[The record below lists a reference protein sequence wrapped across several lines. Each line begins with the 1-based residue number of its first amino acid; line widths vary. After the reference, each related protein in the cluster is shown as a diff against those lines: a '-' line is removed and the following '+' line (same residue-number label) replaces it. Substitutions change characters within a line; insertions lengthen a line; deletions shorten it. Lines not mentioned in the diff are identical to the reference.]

1 MNKINFKNKKEKI
14 KESIEIKKANKLLY
28 EERKKHYKV
37 VLEEENKRRESE
49 KAEAP
54 NDAFISLKHINK
66 IYDNYVQAVF
76 DFNLDIK
83 EKEFIVLVGPSGCGK
98 STTLRM
104 ISGLEEITSGDL
116 FINGELANDL
126 TPKERNIAMVFQS
139 YALYPHMTVYENM
152 AFGLMINKYPKDE
165 IDKRVKHAAK
175 VLQLEDYLNRKPDAL
190 SGGQCQRVALG
201 RAIVRNS
208 KIFLLDEPLSNLD
221 AKLRVAMRSE
231 IVKLHNN
238 LGATSVY
245 VTHDQTEAMTMATRI
260 VVMNKGYVQ
269 QIGTPSEI
277 YDHPNNIFVATF
289 IGSPAMNIID
299 GVVKDKRIVL
309 SNGYEIKCENNW
321 PNLIKEFYQKEIEII
336 DKKITSLKCDYIK
349 RNKDI
354 FEEYKEILNKKPA
367 NLMFFKLLHNL
378 KGRTSFEVAREFALK
393 TLHELDASYDC
404 SILKGTSEEKFI
416 EQFKEEYKNAY
427 FLMQLKIDEN
437 VKGLIKAK
445 EEINNLLKENEIN
458 VKVGVRPENISCAL
472 TNGENSYL
480 VSVSELLGSEYF
492 VHFDFDE
499 GLDLIA
505 KVTSTE
511 KIVAGDKMNIEIS
524 ENALHLFDPI
534 TNKAIN

>member
-14 KESIEIKKANKLLY
+14 KENIEIKRANKLLY

-49 KAEAP
+49 KVEAP

-321 PNLIKEFYQKEIEII
+321 PNLIKKFYQKEIEII
-336 DKKITSLKCDYIK
+336 DEKITSLKCDYIK

-354 FEEYKEILNKKPA
+354 FEEYNEILNKKPA
-367 NLMFFKLLHNL
+367 NLMFFKLFHNL
-378 KGRTSFEVAREFALK
+378 KGRTSFEVASEFALK
-393 TLHELDASYDC
+393 TLHELDASYDGT
-404 SILKGTSEEKFI
+404 ILKEASEEKFI

-427 FLMQLKIDEN
+427 FLIQLKIDEN

-445 EEINNLLKENEIN
+445 DEIKNLLKEDEIN
-458 VKVGVRPENISCAL
+458 VKVGVRPENISCVL
-472 TNGENSYL
+472 TNGKNSYL

-511 KIVAGDKMNIEIS
+511 KIVAGDKMNIEIN

>member
-14 KESIEIKKANKLLY
+14 KENIEIKKANKLLY

-49 KAEAP
+49 KVEAP

-165 IDKRVKHAAK
+165 IDKRVKNAAK

-336 DKKITSLKCDYIK
+336 DEKITSLKCDYIK

-354 FEEYKEILNKKPA
+354 FEEYNEILNKKPA
-367 NLMFFKLLHNL
+367 NLLFFKLLHNL

-393 TLHELDASYDC
+393 TLHELDASYDGA
-404 SILKGTSEEKFI
+404 ILKETSEEKFI
-416 EQFKEEYKNAY
+416 EQFKKEYKNAY
-427 FLMQLKIDEN
+427 FLMQLEIDEN

-472 TNGENSYL
+472 TNGENSYI

-511 KIVAGDKMNIEIS
+511 KIVAGDKMEIEIS

-534 TNKAIN
+534 TKKAIN

>member
-14 KESIEIKKANKLLY
+14 KENIEIKKANKLLY

-49 KAEAP
+49 KVEAP

-321 PNLIKEFYQKEIEII
+321 PNLIKEFYKKEIEII
-336 DKKITSLKCDYIK
+336 DEKITSLKCDYIK

-354 FEEYKEILNKKPA
+354 FEEYNEILHKKPA

-378 KGRTSFEVAREFALK
+378 KGKTSFEVAREYAFK
-393 TLHELDASYDC
+393 TLHELDASYDGT
-404 SILKGTSEEKFI
+404 ILKETSEEKFI

-437 VKGLIKAK
+437 VKSLIKAK
-445 EEINNLLKENEIN
+445 KEINNLLKENEIH
-458 VKVGVRPENISCAL
+458 VKVGVRPENVSCTL

-511 KIVAGDKMNIEIS
+511 KIVAGAKMNIAIS
-524 ENALHLFDPI
+524 ENTLHLFDPI

>member
-14 KESIEIKKANKLLY
+14 KENIEIKRANKLLY

-49 KAEAP
+49 KVEAP

-269 QIGTPSEI
+269 QIGSPSEI

-336 DKKITSLKCDYIK
+336 DEKITSLKCDYIK

-354 FEEYKEILNKKPA
+354 FEEYNEILNKKPA
-367 NLMFFKLLHNL
+367 NLLFFKLLHNL

-393 TLHELDASYDC
+393 ILHELDASYDAAN
-404 SILKGTSEEKFI
+404 LKETSEEKFI
-416 EQFKEEYKNAY
+416 EQFKKEYKNAY

-445 EEINNLLKENEIN
+445 DEIKNLLKEDEIN

-472 TNGENSYL
+472 TNGENSYI

>member
-14 KESIEIKKANKLLY
+14 KENIEIKRANKLLY

-49 KAEAP
+49 KVEAP

-321 PNLIKEFYQKEIEII
+321 PNLIKKFYQKEIEII
-336 DKKITSLKCDYIK
+336 DEKITSLKCDYIK

-354 FEEYKEILNKKPA
+354 FEEYNEILNKKPA
-367 NLMFFKLLHNL
+367 NLMFFKLFHNL

-393 TLHELDASYDC
+393 TLHELDASYDGT
-404 SILKGTSEEKFI
+404 ILKEASEEKFI

>member
-14 KESIEIKKANKLLY
+14 KENIEIKRANKLLY

-49 KAEAP
+49 KVEAP

-321 PNLIKEFYQKEIEII
+321 PNLIKKFYQKEIEII
-336 DKKITSLKCDYIK
+336 DEKITSLKCDYIK

-354 FEEYKEILNKKPA
+354 FEEYNEILNKKPA
-367 NLMFFKLLHNL
+367 NLMFFKLFHNL

-393 TLHELDASYDC
+393 TLHELDESYDGT
-404 SILKGTSEEKFI
+404 ILKGASEEKFI
-416 EQFKEEYKNAY
+416 EQFKKEYKNAY

-445 EEINNLLKENEIN
+445 DEIKNLLKEDEIN

-511 KIVAGDKMNIEIS
+511 KIVAGDKMNIEIN

>member
-14 KESIEIKKANKLLY
+14 KENIEIKRANKLLY

-49 KAEAP
+49 KVEAP

-299 GVVKDKRIVL
+299 GVVEDKRIVL

-321 PNLIKEFYQKEIEII
+321 PNLIKEFYQKEMEII
-336 DKKITSLKCDYIK
+336 DEKITSLKCDYIK

-354 FEEYKEILNKKPA
+354 FEEYNEILNKKPA
-367 NLMFFKLLHNL
+367 NLLFFKLLHNL

-393 TLHELDASYDC
+393 TLHELDASYDGN
-404 SILKGTSEEKFI
+404 ILKEASEEKFI
-416 EQFKEEYKNAY
+416 EQFKKEYKNAY

-445 EEINNLLKENEIN
+445 DEIKNLLKEDEIN
-458 VKVGVRPENISCAL
+458 VKVGVRPENISCVL
-472 TNGENSYL
+472 TNGKNSYL

>member
-14 KESIEIKKANKLLY
+14 KENIEIKRANKLLY

-49 KAEAP
+49 KVEAP

-321 PNLIKEFYQKEIEII
+321 PNLIKKFYQKEIEII
-336 DKKITSLKCDYIK
+336 DEKITSLKCEYIK

-354 FEEYKEILNKKPA
+354 FEEYNEILNKKPA
-367 NLMFFKLLHNL
+367 NLMFFKLFHNL
-378 KGRTSFEVAREFALK
+378 KGRTSFEVASEFALK
-393 TLHELDASYDC
+393 TLHELDASYDGT
-404 SILKGTSEEKFI
+404 ILKEASEEKFI

-427 FLMQLKIDEN
+427 FLIQLKIDEN

-445 EEINNLLKENEIN
+445 DEIKNLLKEDEIN
-458 VKVGVRPENISCAL
+458 VKVGVRPENISCVL
-472 TNGENSYL
+472 TNGKNSYL

-511 KIVAGDKMNIEIS
+511 KIVAGDKMNIEIN

>member
-1 MNKINFKNKKEKI
+1 MNKISFKNKKEKI
-14 KESIEIKKANKLLY
+14 KENIEIKKANKLLY

-49 KAEAP
+49 KVEAP
-54 NDAFISLKHINK
+54 NDVFISLKHINK

-336 DKKITSLKCDYIK
+336 DEKITSLKCDYIK
-349 RNKDI
+349 RNKEI
-354 FEEYKEILNKKPA
+354 FEEYNEILNKKPA
-367 NLMFFKLLHNL
+367 NLMFFKLFHNL
-378 KGRTSFEVAREFALK
+378 KGRTSFEVAREYAFK
-393 TLHELDASYDC
+393 TLHELDASYDGT
-404 SILKGTSEEKFI
+404 ILKETSEEKFI

-427 FLMQLKIDEN
+427 FFMQLKIDEN

-458 VKVGVRPENISCAL
+458 VKVGVRPENITCTLA
-472 TNGENSYL
+472 NGENSYI

-499 GLDLIA
+499 GLDLIT

-524 ENALHLFDPI
+524 ENTLHLFDPI